1 MPPAPLLIRPL
12 PALAAI
18 AVLTALVLFV
28 DLPFT
33 GLWAVVISD
42 SAHGPVCAGIAAIV
56 FHLLRKPVVQ
66 RWWMAIAATTLLGV
80 VIELVQGAIGRDAE
94 VIDVVTD
101 LLGAIAGTGLC
112 VAFAQNSSRALIRS
126 GIAATLVAIAVLS
139 VPVFSMIGAYIVR
152 GMQFPILMD
161 GNATFGTAFVTSFW
175 TDPQQ
180 EPLPPAAD
188 PNIPGERAL
197 HVRAMPPQLW
207 WSIALGELEERDWRR
222 WHTLA
227 IEVFNP
233 RAQVVPFHVRVFDQ
247 PDGLANDNGFK
258 LHTRLEPGVRSTVKL
273 SLQDMHDLDLSHVYG
288 MILFTASGDQD
299 DDLYL
304 LNIRLE

>member
-1 MPPAPLLIRPL
+1 MQS
-12 PALAAI
+12 
-18 AVLTALVLFV
+18 F
-28 DLPFT
+28 
-33 GLWAVVISD
+33 
-42 SAHGPVCAGIAAIV
+42 
-56 FHLLRKPVVQ
+56 
-66 RWWMAIAATTLLGV
+66 
-80 VIELVQGAIGRDAE
+80 ELVQPNTWVCAP
-94 VIDVVTD
+94 
-101 LLGAIAGTGLC
+101 
-112 VAFAQNSSRALIRS
+112 SSWDRPQLW
-126 GIAATLVAIAVLS
+126 LS
-139 VPVFSMIGAYIVR
+139 VAAGL
-152 GMQFPILMD
+152 GETK
-161 GNATFGTAFVTSFW
+161 GN
-175 TDPQQ
+175 Q
-180 EPLPPAAD
+180 PLPPAAD